1 MEAAETIIKNH
12 AGEIEPLTKV
22 HTPNAKTIEE
32 VMAFLGTD
40 IKQACK
46 AVVYQKNEDD
56 SYVVVFTRGD
66 MDIND
71 IKLKNYLGAEV
82 YPATIEESSEIVA
95 GFIGPK
101 GITSKATVLFDRS
114 LEGINSLI
122 VGANEKDHHCTG
134 FNFERDYGPVT
145 FVDLSKIQEG
155 GICPKCG
162 EHAIKLSR
170 GIEVG
175 NIFQLGVKYSKAMS
189 MTYQDEN
196 GEAQHPIMGCYGIG
210 VGRLAASVCEARHDD
225 FGPIWPITI
234 APWQVHLC
242 CLRVD
247 DEETKA
253 FADKLYTDLQKD
265 NIEVIYDDRD
275 VRPGFMFSDAD
286 LLGVPVR
293 AVVSPRN
300 LKESVVE
307 ITTRDK
313 RISKKVSTEDV
324 VKEIKE
330 IISELFAEING

>member
-1 MEAAETIIKNH
+1 
-12 AGEIEPLTKV
+12 
-22 HTPNAKTIEE
+22 
-32 VMAFLGTD
+32 
-40 IKQACK
+40 
-46 AVVYQKNEDD
+46 
-56 SYVVVFTRGD
+56 
-66 MDIND
+66 
-71 IKLKNYLGAEV
+71 
-82 YPATIEESSEIVA
+82 
-95 GFIGPK
+95 
-101 GITSKATVLFDRS
+101 
-114 LEGINSLI
+114 
-122 VGANEKDHHCTG
+122 
-134 FNFERDYGPVT
+134 
-145 FVDLSKIQEG
+145 
-155 GICPKCG
+155 
-162 EHAIKLSR
+162 
-170 GIEVG
+170 
-175 NIFQLGVKYSKAMS
+175 MS

-253 FADKLYTDLQKD
+253 FADKLYLDLQKQ
-265 NIEVIYDDRD
+265 NVEVIYDDRD

-313 RISKKVSTEDV
+313 RISKKVSTDEV
-324 VKEIKE
+324 VSEIKS
-330 IISELFAEING
+330 IINDLFAEINS